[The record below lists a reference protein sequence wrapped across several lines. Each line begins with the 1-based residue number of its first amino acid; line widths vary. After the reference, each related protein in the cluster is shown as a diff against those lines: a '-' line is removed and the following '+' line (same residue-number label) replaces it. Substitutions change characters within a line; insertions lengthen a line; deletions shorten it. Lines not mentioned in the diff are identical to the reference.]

1 MKKTLLALAT
11 LVVASTAAHADYQ
24 SFMQQAEQPYLGL
37 DYQYAKVDTDPS
49 VNIGSIL
56 VRAGT
61 DISQYLGVEA
71 QFSYGVTDDDY
82 VITDATTGFSEK
94 RTISNRG
101 SYGLYLKPKMA
112 LGEQLTAYALVGANY
127 ADYESEG
134 NGNRVNAYGT
144 SFAAG
149 VGATLMTSQNIGVA
163 AELMRYDSDIF
174 ALNLGMRY
182 KF

>member
-1 MKKTLLALAT
+1 
-11 LVVASTAAHADYQ
+11 
-24 SFMQQAEQPYLGL
+24 
-37 DYQYAKVDTDPS
+37 
-49 VNIGSIL
+49 
-56 VRAGT
+56 
-61 DISQYLGVEA
+61 
-71 QFSYGVTDDDY
+71 
-82 VITDATTGFSEK
+82 
-94 RTISNRG
+94 
-101 SYGLYLKPKMA
+101 MA
-112 LGEQLTAYALVGANY
+112 LSEQLTAYALVGANY

-144 SFAAG
+144 AFAAG